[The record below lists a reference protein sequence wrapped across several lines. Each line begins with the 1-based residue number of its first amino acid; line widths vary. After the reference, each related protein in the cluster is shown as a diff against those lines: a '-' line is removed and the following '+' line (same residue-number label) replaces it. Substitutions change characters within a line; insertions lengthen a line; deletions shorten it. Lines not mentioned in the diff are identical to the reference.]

1 VNEMA
6 RSSRPIGRPRHYD
19 NSPPTKTLILDEA
32 TKMYLSKGYQ
42 AVSMDDVAKQCGFTK
57 ATVYYHYPTKADLF
71 TDAMIQLMNRIKS
84 AIIKILSINKPLKER
99 LTDIALNHL
108 LATEDLDIS
117 SFMKEAKTSLP
128 KEHLMQI
135 EKAEEEMYEVLA
147 QGISDAIKIKE
158 VPPSP
163 PILAAHAFMAY
174 LTTGRQLMESRNL
187 PYHSLEEL
195 VDQIVTFY
203 WNGLGH

>member
-1 VNEMA
+1 MA

-42 AVSMDDVAKQCGFTK
+42 AVSIDDVTKQCGFTK
-57 ATVYYHYPTKADLF
+57 ATVYYHYPTKAYLF
-71 TDAMIQLMNRIKS
+71 TDGMIQLMNRIKS
-84 AIIKILSINKPLKER
+84 VIIKILSINNPLKER

-108 LATEDLDIS
+108 LATQDLDIS

-135 EKAEEEMYEVLA
+135 EIAEEEMYEVLA
-147 QGISDAIKIKE
+147 QEISYTIIIK
-158 VPPSP
+158 VVQPSP
-163 PILAAHAFMAY
+163 TIEAAYAFMAY
-174 LTTGRQLMESRNL
+174 LTTGRQLIESRNL
-187 PYHSLEEL
+187 PYHSFKEL

-203 WNGLGH
+203 WN